1 MQKIKQQQSS
11 MKQVEKMQ
19 VVPKAHL
26 ALGFV
31 ALIVFAGKSVIYTSF
46 SFYGLRFDNLCAF

>member
-1 MQKIKQQQSS
+1 

-31 ALIVFAGKSVIYTSF
+31 ALIVFAGKLVIYTSS
-46 SFYGLRFDNLCAF
+46 SFFGLRFDDLCAF

>member
-1 MQKIKQQQSS
+1 

-31 ALIVFAGKSVIYTSF
+31 ALIVFAGKLVMIYTSS